1 MYRTHSF
8 FLFERTV
15 ATGMELWE
23 ENPCTLAGVIESVS
37 ACPFCLAPRDS
48 ACSIYPDGD
57 GDRQPEPLAVT
68 KREAFRIIAMPK
80 LVQRW
85 LYHGWLEVVRRGGP
99 GRETVIDYK
108 SLVDAYERFRRGES
122 PPPLPSERKTRSGD
136 TAPLDD
142 ESPCQK
148 AL

>member
-1 MYRTHSF
+1 
-8 FLFERTV
+8 
-15 ATGMELWE
+15 MELWK
-23 ENPCTLAGVIESVS
+23 ENPCTLARVIESVS
-37 ACPFCLAPRDS
+37 ACPFCLAPRDPTR
-48 ACSIYPDGD
+48 SIYPHGD
-57 GDRQPEPLAVT
+57 GNRQPDPLAVT

-85 LYHGWLEVVRRGGP
+85 LYHGWVEVVRRGGQ
-99 GRETVIDYK
+99 GRETMIDYK

-122 PPPLPSERKTRSGD
+122 PPPLPSELNSGSGD

-142 ESPCQK
+142 EPPCQK